1 MGTAFF
7 LLFLLSSIGLT
18 KAVYKQWIPNTNFE
32 NASNWNNHRVP
43 CSQDKV
49 LFENGKKISV
59 YVQSAHSLGDMYMP
73 WDGEFILASGSGFSA
88 SSSDDPECDKGSVVT
103 FNDGDKYD
111 WFNPTLWHA
120 AVSIDDLE
128 NGKFL
133 FAVDRERVPCQ
144 HDDVIFSPETSFRV
158 NIKTTGSAVP
168 LRSIS
173 VMGRRFTRNEDFA
186 QHLESNTGK
195 LQFPGPGSLQVTD
208 TKCKDK
214 TGCECG
220 HNEVL
225 QEICSAL
232 LQHTGNKCPDV
243 SCANPLKPLGHCC
256 EICGATVSLEYT
268 SDFDIANYRN
278 RLIHTFLSLAKYSGV
293 KMAISKVQKPQSVL
307 GIIPRDSV
315 PEIQIVLID
324 DKSGTQT
331 GSGAQQLAYD
341 IMSDITNH
349 GKSFGIVK
357 GKILIAIGSTT
368 GAHDGHMAAGT
379 VTGIVIGIILGVS
392 LLGAILFLYRMGIM
406 RWPFFE
412 VFLFW
417 KTYQLEADLEIKGFE
432 NPIFAPTIENTDGL
446 FTAEDA
452 LKGVPLRESGTQF
465 SNPLYDDS
473 QFEV

>member
-88 SSSDDPECDKGSVVT
+88 SSSDDPECDQGSVVT
-103 FNDGDKYD
+103 FNDGDQYD

-133 FAVDRERVPCQ
+133 FAVDAERVPCQ

-173 VMGRRFTRNEDFA
+173 VMGR
-186 QHLESNTGK
+186 
-195 LQFPGPGSLQVTD
+195 
-208 TKCKDK
+208 
-214 TGCECG
+214 
-220 HNEVL
+220 VL

-232 LQHTGNKCPDV
+232 LQHTENKCPDV

-307 GIIPRDSV
+307 GMIPRDSV

-324 DKSGTQT
+324 DKNGTQT

-357 GKILIAIGSTT
+357 GTILIAIGSTT
-368 GAHDGHMAAGT
+368 GARDGHMAAGT

-392 LLGAILFLYRMGIM
+392 LLGAILFLYRTGIM
-406 RWPFFE
+406 RLPSFE

-452 LKGVPLRESGTQF
+452 LKGVPLRESGTRF